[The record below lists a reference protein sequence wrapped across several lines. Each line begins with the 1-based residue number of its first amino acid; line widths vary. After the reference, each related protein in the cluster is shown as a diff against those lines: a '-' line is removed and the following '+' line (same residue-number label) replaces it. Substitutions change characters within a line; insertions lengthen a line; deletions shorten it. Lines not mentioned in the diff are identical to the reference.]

1 MIPGLTPRSPM
12 PIALAVLIAL
22 EAPAWVA
29 SSSRA
34 TLIDGA
40 RALAGIGSASAIKNP
55 RLRRSTA
62 EVRAKAE
69 VAKLLEQF
77 TERMGG
83 LGLPLRK
90 GRELAQRL
98 ADASAPADHFERGDG
113 TTFVLATLELAK
125 IKELIGAAVDAA
137 AREGVL
143 TRADA
148 AFDQMLVEGRTK

>member
-1 MIPGLTPRSPM
+1 
-12 PIALAVLIAL
+12 
-22 EAPAWVA
+22 
-29 SSSRA
+29 
-34 TLIDGA
+34 
-40 RALAGIGSASAIKNP
+40 
-55 RLRRSTA
+55 
-62 EVRAKAE
+62 VRAKAE

-83 LGLPLRK
+83 LDLPLRK